1 MKPGFL
7 MQKKL
12 SVLFLTCLLSLS
24 FWFSHTGFAQVKQDK
39 KGAIPAVNVITA
51 PVREAEFS
59 DRVEALGTA
68 LANETVVITADTTEK
83 VSAIHFEDGQEV
95 AKGDLLVTLDKSE
108 EEADLSAAE
117 AQLTE
122 ARSAYNRAQDLQKTS
137 ALSKATLQQRLAA
150 LKQAESQIEAIKSRI
165 NELTITAP
173 FDGILGLREV
183 SVGALVQPG
192 DTITTIDDLS
202 RIKVDFDVPSVFLPS
217 LQTGLPIIGKV
228 DAYQDK
234 DFKGEVQTV
243 NARVDP
249 ITRTVRVRAIL
260 PNPDA
265 LLKPGLLMTIT
276 LLKDARQALLIPEEA
291 LIKKDDRNF
300 VYVVK
305 ETDANTK
312 EAVEREVKIG
322 AREEG
327 HIEILDG
334 LQENESVVIHG
345 TLKLR
350 DKTPVTV
357 MAVQDK
363 GQRLPELLEQAQES
377 RQSGVAD

>member
-1 MKPGFL
+1 